1 MYKYV
6 VLLEEFNKK
15 MKMLNYFFINDIL
28 YQLLMQK
35 VNSIDKNVI
44 VFIINLIVQNQNI
57 RNIIINMK
65 INFLFV
71 VLVK

>member
-44 VFIINLIVQNQNI
+44 VFIINLIAQNQNI